1 MNHNIPRI
9 LMYNAIEND
18 LEEIIKEIIFDMENV
33 LMLVKKM

>member
-1 MNHNIPRI
+1 
-9 LMYNAIEND
+9 MYNAIEND